1 MEICGEYFGFHQ
13 DEDIYDYLRAHYAH
27 FFPLLRLQAGA
38 AYLPG
43 GMIIHYPLLPARSL
57 LGAGLPHQQ
66 AAAGVPTAPPC
77 LPCRYYPNL
86 INCPTA
92 VSHRRFL

>member
-13 DEDIYDYLRAHYAH
+13 DEDIYRAHYAH

-43 GMIIHYPLLPARSL
+43 GMIIHYPLLPARPPANCWTTL
-57 LGAGLPHQQ
+57 LLVLNAWCQ
-66 AAAGVPTAPPC
+66 PTKV
-77 LPCRYYPNL
+77 LLMVFVR
-86 INCPTA
+86 
-92 VSHRRFL
+92 